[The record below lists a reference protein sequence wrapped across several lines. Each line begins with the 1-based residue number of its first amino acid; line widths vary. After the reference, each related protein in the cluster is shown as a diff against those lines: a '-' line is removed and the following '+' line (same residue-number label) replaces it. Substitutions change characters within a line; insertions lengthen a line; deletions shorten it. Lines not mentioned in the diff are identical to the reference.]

1 MVSKLLLSCILL
13 ICICCKSKVPDPLIA
28 TTAQGGVYT
37 TEQAV
42 SVAMLYSTACASCHG
57 PAGRGTEGGPP
68 LTGSLFLSK
77 WKDLPLAN
85 LFDLTKNTMPKNNPR
100 AYDDSIYVSLIAY
113 LLQLNNYPAGA
124 LALSPDKNL
133 LSQIKPGMAPEPLVP
148 YKYAPKNA
156 EEVIKSIEGDWPV
169 HRSDFYSTNYSGL
182 EQIKSDNVKDL
193 KILWRWKTDNFGP
206 TPEYNYEVTPLM
218 VGGLLFTTA
227 GSRRAVAAIDARTG
241 ETRWTYS
248 LNEGA
253 RTAYAPRQNSGR
265 GVAYWKNKNG
275 ADRVVYITPTYQ
287 LIALDAQTGLPVAS
301 FGEKGIVDLRKAL
314 GLDPV
319 TAVIGSTSPP
329 IIVNDVIITGSS
341 FPTGLAPRSMREMR
355 GDISAYDVRTGNRLW
370 IFHTIPQQG
379 EYGNESWKNDSWK
392 YTGNVGAWPPLSAD
406 PELGYVYLPLEAA
419 TGDLYGG
426 HRPGDNL
433 FSQSLVCLD
442 VKTGK
447 RIWHFQ
453 MIHHDTWDYDL
464 PAPPVL
470 ANIEVDGAKIKAVA
484 QVSKQGF
491 VYVFDRVTGKPVWPI
506 IEQPVPKSEVP
517 GEESAPTQPFPTK
530 PLPFDRQGVTEDIL
544 IDFTPQLKQEALDIV
559 KRYKYGPLYTPITV
573 HDPSGTQ
580 GTLML
585 PSATGGANWQGAILD
600 PETNILYVTS
610 TTNIEAMALF
620 SEPDISDMKYVAW
633 WTGGFGFGQ
642 GGPQGL
648 PLVKPPWG
656 RITAINLNTGD
667 HAWMIPNGETPE
679 WVTNNPALKKI
690 KLPPTGNPDR
700 VGMLVTK
707 TLLFA
712 GEGSGLYGAAGGGGN
727 KLRAINKSTGEVIS
741 TLTLPASQTGLPMTY
756 SINGKQYIVLAI
768 GGKDHPG
775 ELVALGL

>member
-42 SVAMLYSTACASCHG
+42 SVATLYSTACASCHG

-133 LSQIKPGMAPEPLVP
+133 LSQIKPGTAPEPLVP

-182 EQIKSDNVKDL
+182 EQIKSDNIKDL

-275 ADRVVYITPTYQ
+275 ADRVVYITPT
-287 LIALDAQTGLPVAS
+287 S
-301 FGEKGIVDLRKAL
+301 
-314 GLDPV
+314 
-319 TAVIGSTSPP
+319 
-329 IIVNDVIITGSS
+329 
-341 FPTGLAPRSMREMR
+341 
-355 GDISAYDVRTGNRLW
+355 
-370 IFHTIPQQG
+370 
-379 EYGNESWKNDSWK
+379 
-392 YTGNVGAWPPLSAD
+392 
-406 PELGYVYLPLEAA
+406 
-419 TGDLYGG
+419 
-426 HRPGDNL
+426 
-433 FSQSLVCLD
+433 
-442 VKTGK
+442 GK
-447 RIWHFQ
+447 H
-453 MIHHDTWDYDL
+453 
-464 PAPPVL
+464 
-470 ANIEVDGAKIKAVA
+470 
-484 QVSKQGF
+484 
-491 VYVFDRVTGKPVWPI
+491 
-506 IEQPVPKSEVP
+506 
-517 GEESAPTQPFPTK
+517 
-530 PLPFDRQGVTEDIL
+530 
-544 IDFTPQLKQEALDIV
+544 
-559 KRYKYGPLYTPITV
+559 
-573 HDPSGTQ
+573 
-580 GTLML
+580 
-585 PSATGGANWQGAILD
+585 
-600 PETNILYVTS
+600 
-610 TTNIEAMALF
+610 
-620 SEPDISDMKYVAW
+620 
-633 WTGGFGFGQ
+633 
-642 GGPQGL
+642 
-648 PLVKPPWG
+648 
-656 RITAINLNTGD
+656 
-667 HAWMIPNGETPE
+667 
-679 WVTNNPALKKI
+679 
-690 KLPPTGNPDR
+690 
-700 VGMLVTK
+700 
-707 TLLFA
+707 
-712 GEGSGLYGAAGGGGN
+712 
-727 KLRAINKSTGEVIS
+727 
-741 TLTLPASQTGLPMTY
+741 
-756 SINGKQYIVLAI
+756 
-768 GGKDHPG
+768 
-775 ELVALGL
+775 